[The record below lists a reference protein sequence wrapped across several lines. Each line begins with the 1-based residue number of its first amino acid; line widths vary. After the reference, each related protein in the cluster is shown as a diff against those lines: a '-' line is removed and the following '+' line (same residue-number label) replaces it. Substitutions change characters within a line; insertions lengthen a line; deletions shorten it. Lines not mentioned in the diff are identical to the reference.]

1 MTKETKSESLQ
12 IVGFAK
18 ESRFSYYAS
27 PSSPLLAYQY
37 TFIHDLFPNKTM
49 TTLLPHYHYIAFSV
63 PLLYAYSNSPYHFWY
78 SYNWYIIYIYMYR
91 AKHTALATSSL
102 VHYIP
107 LYNPWKSP
115 YNFAVHNSI
124 QKLWCLCLKILYP
137 QTNSHQNRGRITNHQ
152 LPGFS
157 PNFSEPLDSPNTHQS
172 VYFSPYMFAIFTIFP
187 FFWLQSG
194 QTPNKRPIQTSVSHH
209 DPILSWLATGRG
221 PQPEFGETLRTHG
234 ASPHGRPS
242 PPGAPGASE
251 DGRGD
256 GGMGRWEK
264 CRKTRGKIVEIGG
277 MASEFLGI
285 TCNFPIN
292 LDHLDPFRQ
301 INIHKCQLV

>member
-1 MTKETKSESLQ
+1 MTEETKSESLQ

-37 TFIHDLFPNKTM
+37 TFIHDLFPKKTL

-78 SYNWYIIYIYMYR
+78 SYTWYIIYIYMYR

-107 LYNPWKSP
+107 LNNPWKSP

-157 PNFSEPLDSPNTHQS
+157 PNFSEPLDSPNTHQ
-172 VYFSPYMFAIFTIFP
+172 
-187 FFWLQSG
+187 
-194 QTPNKRPIQTSVSHH
+194 
-209 DPILSWLATGRG
+209 
-221 PQPEFGETLRTHG
+221 
-234 ASPHGRPS
+234 
-242 PPGAPGASE
+242 
-251 DGRGD
+251 
-256 GGMGRWEK
+256 K
-264 CRKTRGKIVEIGG
+264 CV
-277 MASEFLGI
+277 F
-285 TCNFPIN
+285 
-292 LDHLDPFRQ
+292 
-301 INIHKCQLV
+301 

>member
-1 MTKETKSESLQ
+1 MCFFVGFKSHCSYAFRWCLKSRIPEGFFQPLIAIGGSHGSSSLTCSIDALDSPPAFGAGGHQPVWCFFQTRLKTPFFSMTEETKSESLQ

-27 PSSPLLAYQY
+27 PSSAYQY
-37 TFIHDLFPNKTM
+37 TFIHDLFPKKTL

-78 SYNWYIIYIYMYR
+78 SYTWYIIYIYMYR

-157 PNFSEPLDSPNTHQS
+157 PNFSEPLDSPNTHQ
-172 VYFSPYMFAIFTIFP
+172 
-187 FFWLQSG
+187 
-194 QTPNKRPIQTSVSHH
+194 
-209 DPILSWLATGRG
+209 
-221 PQPEFGETLRTHG
+221 
-234 ASPHGRPS
+234 
-242 PPGAPGASE
+242 
-251 DGRGD
+251 
-256 GGMGRWEK
+256 K
-264 CRKTRGKIVEIGG
+264 CV
-277 MASEFLGI
+277 F
-285 TCNFPIN
+285 
-292 LDHLDPFRQ
+292 
-301 INIHKCQLV
+301 